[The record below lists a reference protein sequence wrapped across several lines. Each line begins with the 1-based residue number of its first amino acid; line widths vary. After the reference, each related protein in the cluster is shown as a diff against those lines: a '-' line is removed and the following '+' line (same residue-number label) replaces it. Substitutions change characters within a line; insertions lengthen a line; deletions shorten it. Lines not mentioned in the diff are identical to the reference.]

1 METIQLN
8 VHGMTCNGCVASV
21 TKVLQALP
29 GVGGV
34 EVSLEDKRALVQ
46 YDPARVGAAQ
56 FKAAIE
62 DAGFD
67 VG

>member
-8 VHGMTCNGCVASV
+8 IEGMTCNGCVNSV
-21 TKVLQALP
+21 TNVLQKIP
-29 GVGGV
+29 GVNSA
-34 EVSLEDKRALVQ
+34 EVSLEQKRATLI
-46 YDPARVGAAQ
+46 YNPAQSNPDQ

-67 VG
+67 VV

>member
-1 METIQLN
+1 METIQIN
-8 VHGMTCNGCVASV
+8 VYGMTCNGCVNSV

-29 GVGGV
+29 GVGSV
-34 EVSLEDKRALVQ
+34 EVSLEGKRAVVQ
-46 YDPARVGAAQ
+46 YDPTQSGIAQ

>member
-1 METIQLN
+1 METIQIN
-8 VHGMTCNGCVASV
+8 VYGMTCNGCVASV

-29 GVGGV
+29 GVGSV
-34 EVSLEDKRALVQ
+34 EVSLEGKHAVVQ
-46 YDPARVGAAQ
+46 YDPAQSGIAQ
-56 FKAAIE
+56 FKVAIE